1 MDEGRFGL
9 KVWLRA
15 RWCPRGVRPP
25 WIVAER
31 YQWRWLYAAVEPA
44 SGRSVLALLPGT
56 DAACLQVFLDAL
68 AAEVGDARV
77 GLVLDNSGSHRS
89 RLLQW
94 PERIVPLPLPPYTP
108 ELNPAERV
116 FQVVRTALA
125 NRIFDDLDALD
136 AALAEALAPYWQ
148 EPVRLQRLTRYSWW
162 LAGVEHL
169 SPMLPSAS

>member
-1 MDEGRFGL
+1 VLGR
-9 KVWLRA
+9 RA
-15 RWCPRGVRPP
+15 
-25 WIVAER
+25 VAEPDELAYSLVFVPSGTPLANVVR
-31 YQWRWLYAAVEPA
+31 VAGRRWSIEEAIAEAKGEV
-44 SGRSVLALLPGT
+44 G
-56 DAACLQVFLDAL
+56 LDAL

-148 EPVRLQRLTRYSWW
+148 EPVRLQWLTGYSWW
-162 LAGVEHL
+162 LAGVERL